1 MLFRSESWC
10 KINKIDTD
18 SKITK
23 KFEIS
28 VDPNTETDLRTA
40 VITISNDYLK
50 KEIEITQQ
58 AATRFIIKNN
68 SFEMDGNGGII
79 TIELETS
86 GDYEIVINN
95 EEWISRV
102 DLKTISKTE
111 QFIIDKNQF
120 TDSRSGTITFSMEDI
135 TETVHITQSGI
146 TVPAADKTGM
156 EKDATELAKAMYLG
170 WNLGNSLEATGSEII
185 WGNPKTTKEMIDAVK
200 TSGINAIRIPCSWD
214 KYLEDHETYK
224 IKESWLY
231 RVKEVVDYCID
242 NDIYTTINIHW
253 DGGWLEE
260 NCTPN
265 AKDSV
270 VEKQRILWT
279 QIATYFRD
287 YDEHLIFAG
296 TNEPNVENE
305 TQMAVLLEYE
315 QVFIDAVRATGGRN
329 VYRNLIVQGPST
341 DIDKTEKM
349 MNNLPNDP
357 TPNRLMVEVHY
368 YTPWQF
374 CLLEKDGEPVW
385 EKITYFWGEKYKQ
398 YAIGNLSNR
407 WRDECNEDYL
417 IEQFTKMKTK
427 FSDKNIPVILG
438 EFNSM
443 LRNIDEDDTQK
454 IHEESRAYFLK
465 TVVTQ
470 AKNCGMVPFLW
481 DMGKYNM
488 YVFDRLNNMTP
499 DQTVLNA
506 LIEGANEGKY
516 PF

>member
-1 MLFRSESWC
+1 MHH
-10 KINKIDTD
+10 
-18 SKITK
+18 
-23 KFEIS
+23 
-28 VDPNTETDLRTA
+28 VP
-40 VITISNDYLK
+40 
-50 KEIEITQQ
+50 
-58 AATRFIIKNN
+58 
-68 SFEMDGNGGII
+68 
-79 TIELETS
+79 
-86 GDYEIVINN
+86 
-95 EEWISRV
+95 
-102 DLKTISKTE
+102 
-111 QFIIDKNQF
+111 
-120 TDSRSGTITFSMEDI
+120 FSMEDI

-385 EKITYFWGEKYKQ
+385 EKITYFWGE
-398 YAIGNLSNR
+398 IGRASCR
-407 WRDECNEDYL
+407 ER
-417 IEQFTKMKTK
+417 
-427 FSDKNIPVILG
+427 V
-438 EFNSM
+438 
-443 LRNIDEDDTQK
+443 LR
-454 IHEESRAYFLK
+454 L
-465 TVVTQ
+465 V
-470 AKNCGMVPFLW
+470 
-481 DMGKYNM
+481 
-488 YVFDRLNNMTP
+488 
-499 DQTVLNA
+499 
-506 LIEGANEGKY
+506 
-516 PF
+516 